1 MNNESFFQFAGLL
14 IEDMRVICGLSIN
27 QVALS
32 MKMNKQTYAH
42 LKKENRIA

>member
-1 MNNESFFQFAGLL
+1 MNNESFFELAGLL

-27 QVALS
+27 QVTSS
-32 MKMNKQTYAH
+32 MGMNKQTYDH

>member
-1 MNNESFFQFAGLL
+1 MNNESFFQLAGLL

-32 MKMNKQTYAH
+32 MGMNKQTYDH
-42 LKKENRIA
+42 LKKGNRIA